1 GLMRD
6 KDLDALVPLLR
17 RAEATITP
25 VSLDSARARSASELR
40 AAFAAAG
47 LALSLG
53 DAPTTPR
60 EALAWLHRRST
71 AHDAVL
77 ATGSHLVAAAVLRAT
92 DEPA

>member
-1 GLMRD
+1 MD
-6 KDLDALVPLLR
+6 QAIAS
-17 RAEATITP
+17 RARERFLEEFT